1 MAALPDTLLPA
12 DEALLADMRHAVLAC
27 LSQRVAVHRLL
38 EAPEPS
44 DKLRLVVKVKHP
56 KYGDFFHAD
65 LTASKSRQPATG
77 SEGGSLSMLL
87 RWAACEGCRE
97 TLVQGWPCQGTL
109 YSLCGHCGHGEL
121 RGPVGPSTQST
132 YGWLVRLCSK
142 ASFA

>member
-1 MAALPDTLLPA
+1 MRPSLPCP
-12 DEALLADMRHAVLAC
+12 
-27 LSQRVAVHRLL
+27 SQRVAAHRLL

-87 RWAACEGCRE
+87 RWAGCEGCRE
-97 TLVQGWPCQGTL
+97 PWFTGGRLSHTCHTGD
-109 YSLCGHCGHGEL
+109 LCGVMVPLEVC
-121 RGPVGPSTQST
+121 VGSCE
-132 YGWLVRLCSK
+132 GL
-142 ASFA
+142 